1 MKTKNTINFVHRAL
15 GKLRINILCIM
26 LRPDFY
32 EIISMF
38 EIVWGFLRT
47 IIPSLPELPPLS

>member
-1 MKTKNTINFVHRAL
+1 MKTKSTNNFVRRAL
-15 GKLRINILCIM
+15 GKLRINVIRIM
-26 LRPDFY
+26 LRPDYY

>member
-1 MKTKNTINFVHRAL
+1 
-15 GKLRINILCIM
+15 M

-38 EIVWGFLRT
+38 EIFWGFLRT
-47 IIPSLPELPPLS
+47 IIPSLPELHHSHRYSIYGIADNLYVSSSIGMR

>member
-1 MKTKNTINFVHRAL
+1 MKTKNTNNFVRRAL
-15 GKLRINILCIM
+15 GELRINVIRII

-47 IIPSLPELPPLS
+47 IIPALPELPPLS